1 MAIITG
7 IFGKVNDSVVDKCGA
22 EGMLCWQE
30 RGRIRH
36 AVPALGMRMQTKQQI
51 ERLLASAGVGPNK
64 RLGQHFL
71 IDLNLMQLLLD
82 AAHIHPTDTVLEVG
96 CGTGSFTEALSEV
109 AGRVVAVEYDPV
121 LARIARRQLEESYNV
136 TIIEGDVL
144 ESKSRLNREVVAAL
158 EESVGELGGKMLLVA
173 NLPYSVG
180 LPVIVDLIAGGAGE
194 VVCDAMHV
202 TVQKEVADRMVAG
215 PGSRDYGM
223 VSVLMAATGKVQMIR
238 KLKPTVFWPRP
249 EVDSAMVSYQ
259 RLPEKADQIK
269 DMGLLQEVVSLFMGH
284 RRKMLKACVRF
295 AEGRLAQVHHW
306 ADVFERAF
314 VEPQLRPEELSAENY
329 ISIANLC
336 HEVLEPQQ

>member
-1 MAIITG
+1 LRLGCYAVLG
-7 IFGKVNDSVVDKCGA
+7 CGFDLA
-22 EGMLCWQE
+22 ACGTD
-30 RGRIRH
+30 
-36 AVPALGMRMQTKQQI
+36 MQTKQQI
-51 ERLLASAGVGPNK
+51 ERLLSSAGVSPNK

-71 IDLNLMQLLLD
+71 IDLNLMQLLVE

-96 CGTGSFTEALSEV
+96 CGTGSFTEALAES

-121 LARIARRQLEESYNV
+121 LARIARVQLEDAYNV
-136 TIIEGDVL
+136 TIIQGDIL
-144 ESKSRLNREVVAAL
+144 ESKSRLNQEVVAAL
-158 EESVGELGGKMLLVA
+158 EEGVAELGGKMLLVA

-180 LPVIVDLIAGGAGE
+180 SPVMIDLIAGGAGQ

-202 TVQKEVADRMVAG
+202 TVQKEVAERMVAG

-223 VSVLMAATGKVQMIR
+223 VSVLMAATGKAQMLR
-238 KLKPTVFWPRP
+238 KLKPSVFWPRP

-259 RLPEKADQIK
+259 RQAEKADEIK
-269 DMGLLQEVVSLFMGH
+269 DIGLLKEVVSLFMGH

-295 AEGRLAQVHHW
+295 AEGRLAEVHHW

-314 VEPQLRPEELSAENY
+314 VEPHHRPEELSAEDY

-336 HEVLEPQQ
+336 HELPGWPQQ